1 MGMTTM
7 TVGELAEVSG
17 VTVRTLHHY
26 DEIGLLVPPLRSEAG
41 YRIYTDAEIDR
52 LQAILTYRELG
63 LGLGDIAAAVDA
75 PEASVGILRTARKRI
90 DERIAKLN
98 AIARSLDAAIAQ
110 DGRESRMT
118 PEEKLSVFGDFDPA
132 EHEEEAQQR
141 WGDTDAYA
149 QSAVRTSSYTKQ
161 DWEVIQA
168 EAADIYAGFATLQ
181 QRGIGPG
188 SPEAAAMVE
197 THREHISRWF
207 YDCTPEIHVGLG
219 QMYVADQRFANT
231 IDTSGEGLSAY
242 LSAAIE
248 AAYAS

>member
-1 MGMTTM
+1 MTKM

-26 DEIGLLVPPLRSEAG
+26 DEIGLLVPSLRSDAG

-63 LGLGDIAAAVDA
+63 LGLGDIATAVDA
-75 PEASVGILRTARKRI
+75 PEASVGILGAARKRI
-90 DERIAKLN
+90 DERIAKLIT
-98 AIARSLDAAIAQ
+98 IARSLEAAIAHEGQ
-110 DGRESRMT
+110 EPTMT

-132 EHEEEAQQR
+132 EHEAEAEKR
-141 WGDTDAYA
+141 WGDTEAYA
-149 QSAVRTSSYTKQ
+149 QWAQRTSGYTKQ
-161 DWEVIQA
+161 DWETIQA

-181 QRGIGPG
+181 GQGIAPN

-207 YDCTPEIHVGLG
+207 YDCSPEIHAGLG
-219 QMYVADQRFANT
+219 QMYVADQRFATN
-231 IDTSGEGLSAY
+231 IDKSGEGLSAF

-248 AAYAS
+248 ATYAT